1 MPNAPINQ
9 GKITVQELKGLNERE
24 QFANPD
30 LGFFDVLKGCVP
42 TNKNTLTKA
51 FGCKFALNFG
61 EPILAICQTNDSRKN
76 VIVQTQSAVRVVTEE
91 ELFGQP
97 IVNPN
102 LTLVAG
108 AGEEE
113 TMSRAIIVH
122 QVATG
127 THGGGYTTANVWQQA
142 PLNVIVSQLNPDGIT
157 NPGFASLALNQVTLA
172 TGAYRIRGW
181 SIMTNTV
188 GQIGAARL
196 FNVTTG
202 FPAWNGA
209 PNEISPTHVLSQ
221 ISAGADNVKFEFGGD
236 LLLGV
241 PTVLEIQGN
250 MHAAKA
256 TNGFG
261 SAQSGGTLAAA
272 SKELYRWLEILKTA

>member
-30 LGFFDVLKGCVP
+30 LGYFDVLKGCVP

-122 QVATG
+122 QLATG
-127 THGGGYTTANVWQQA
+127 VAGGTYTTANVWQQA
-142 PLNVIVSQLNPDGIT
+142 PLNTIVSQLNPDGT
-157 NPGFASLALNQVTLA
+157 AAAFATLA
-172 TGAYRIRGW
+172 TGVYRIRGW
-181 SIMTNTV
+181 SIMSNLA

-196 FNVTTG
+196 FNVTSG
-202 FPAWNGA
+202 LPAWNGA
-209 PNEISPTHVLSQ
+209 ANEISHTAVCSQ
-221 ISAGADNVKFEFGGD
+221 ISAGTDNIKFEFGGD
-236 LLLGV
+236 LNLAV
-241 PTVLEIQGN
+241 PTIFEIQGN
-250 MHAAKA
+250 MHALRN

-261 SAQSGGTLAAA
+261 NPQSGGVLAAA
-272 SKELYRWLEILKTA
+272 SKELYRWLEVLKTA